1 VLGRYLADSLS
12 LSPADWRLLREAIDL
27 LAQSTIVVADEML
40 TFTQFYD
47 RFVDQPYADRIIT
60 QLDAATDPMRVVPSL
75 QAETARHIVADFA
88 ALSQVN
94 ATDAERKLLLAF
106 CLYWWAAFARGYA
119 FEIAIFRDLAQ
130 SGIAFI
136 PHDYR
141 HREERRSFCDFFVGG
156 FAADVKLSTYFL
168 AKTRARAFT
177 CDIYITRLFDTQ
189 QRIWGNIVVLSE
201 RAWQAI
207 DGETTPA
214 ALEQVAA
221 LLPEAACL
229 LMDAP
234 RWVVISY
241 DHWKTMI
248 LAKQQMSGGTTP

>member
-1 VLGRYLADSLS
+1 
-12 LSPADWRLLREAIDL
+12 LLREAIDL
-27 LAQSTIVVADEML
+27 LAQSTIVVADEMF

-47 RFVDQPYADRIIT
+47 RFVDQPYANRIIA

-88 ALSQVN
+88 TRSKFN
-94 ATDAERKLLLAF
+94 ATNAERKLLLAF
-106 CLYWWAAFARGYA
+106 CLYWWGAFARGYA
-119 FEIAIFRDLAQ
+119 FEIAIFRDLTQ
-130 SGIAFI
+130 SGVAFM

-141 HREERRSFCDFFVGG
+141 RREERRSFCDFFVDG

-168 AKTRARAFT
+168 ATTRARTFT

-189 QRIWGNIVVLSE
+189 QRIWLNIVVLSE
-201 RAWQAI
+201 PAWQAI
-207 DGETTPA
+207 DGETIPA
-214 ALEQVAA
+214 ALAQVTS

-229 LMDAP
+229 LMDDP

-241 DHWKTMI
+241 DRWKTMI
-248 LAKQQMSGGTTP
+248 LAKQPMSGGTTP